1 MTLGE
6 ALSLGSARLGSL
18 PQARRDAELLLMRCL
33 GCERSFLLAHPEA
46 AIPTEH
52 LEQYRHWLE
61 RRAANEPVQYILGEQ
76 EFFGLNLR
84 VTPAVLIPRPET
96 EHLVEAALQRVSE
109 DRGPRQ
115 PLRVVDVGTGSGAIA
130 IALAHALPHAE
141 LTALDISPA
150 ALAIAQE
157 NAARHGLSARVRCLE
172 SDLLAAVK
180 DERFDAVISNP
191 PYIADGEVLEP
202 QVREFE
208 PRFALYAGP
217 TGLEVYERLI
227 PQARGVLNPRG
238 WLLLEMGYGQQA
250 GLAHLLEDWDE
261 VSVAPDLQG
270 IPRVIA
276 ARRP

>member
-6 ALSLGSARLGSL
+6 AIDEGAARLAGL

-33 GCERSFLLAHPEA
+33 GYERSFLLAHPEA
-46 AIPTEH
+46 AVPTER
-52 LEQYRHWLE
+52 LEQYRRWLE
-61 RRAANEPVQYILGEQ
+61 RRAANEPIQYILGEQ
-76 EFFGLNLR
+76 EFFGLSLR

-96 EHLVEAALQRVSE
+96 EHLVEAALERLSE
-109 DRGPRQ
+109 DSGPRQ
-115 PLRVVDVGTGSGAIA
+115 RVVDVGTGSGAIA

-150 ALAIAQE
+150 ALAIAHE
-157 NAARHGLSARVRCLE
+157 NAARHGLSARVHCLE
-172 SDLLAAVK
+172 SDLLAAVA
-180 DERFDAVISNP
+180 DERFDAVVSNP
-191 PYIADGEVLEP
+191 PYIADGEALEP
-202 QVREFE
+202 QVGEFE

-217 TGLEVYERLI
+217 TGLEAYERLI
-227 PQARGVLNPRG
+227 PQALGVLKPHG

-250 GLAHLLEDWDE
+250 ALAHLLEGWDE
-261 VSVAPDLQG
+261 VSFAADLQG